1 MKNELI
7 KLFKQNKG
15 YLSAKQMQGTS
26 LRYHLNKL
34 IATKEVTKIRYGLY
48 VLNSFPKYD
57 EREIVATLIPNGV
70 FCMFSA
76 WSYHQLTTTVSYQ
89 YHIAIPRKLKLS
101 LPEYPPI
108 KLYYWSNKLQ
118 KSDIIQIS
126 VNNQKINYYNLERS
140 VCNAVKFRNKIG
152 EDILLEVLKN
162 YSKRKD
168 KNIDKLMQIAK
179 KLRIEKVISPYLKML
194 L

>member
-1 MKNELI
+1 MKKELI
-7 KLFKQNKG
+7 KLFKKNKG
-15 YLSAKQMQGTS
+15 FLSAKQMQGTS
-26 LRYHLNKL
+26 FRYHLNKL

-70 FCMFSA
+70 FCMQSA
-76 WSYHQLTTTVSYQ
+76 WSYHELTTTIPYQ

-118 KSDIIQIS
+118 ETDTIQVS
-126 VNNQKINYYNLERS
+126 VNSNELSYYNLERS

-162 YSKRKD
+162 YTKRKD
-168 KNIDKLMQIAK
+168 KNIDQLMLIAK
-179 KLRIEKVISPYLKML
+179 KLRIEKVISPYLKIL

>member
-1 MKNELI
+1 MKDKLL

-15 YLSAKQMQGTS
+15 FLSAKQMQGTS

-34 IATKEVTKIRYGLY
+34 IATKKVTKIRYGLY

-57 EREIVATLIPNGV
+57 EREIVATLVPNGV
-70 FCMFSA
+70 FCMQSA
-76 WSYHQLTTTVSYQ
+76 WSYHDLSTTIPYQ
-89 YHIAIPRKLKLS
+89 YHIAVDRKSKLN

-108 KLYYWSNKLQ
+108 KLYYWSKELQ
-118 KSDIIQIS
+118 ELDIVKIA
-126 VNNQKINYYNLERS
+126 VNNKELSYYNLERS

-152 EDILLEVLKN
+152 EDIMLEVLKN
-162 YSKRKD
+162 YIKRKD
-168 KNIDKLMQIAK
+168 KNIGQLMQIAK
-179 KLRIEKVISPYLKML
+179 KLRIEKVISPYLKIL